1 MSLSL
6 QTPPGAGISAPSVL
20 QSSPLLRR
28 VVSKEHV
35 CCVLEPSPSFPR
47 SCPHHTGTLP
57 PTRQLVPSHRRE
69 GILPAP
75 LGFSS
80 LPAPPAAPWWLPVSG
95 RTEAG
100 GRQHLGGLMTHF
112 TPSLQLA
119 RTSLAH
125 HRETPSPMAGCHT
138 CRHGAVLA
146 RDFWVPHT
154 GWQLAHLF

>member
-6 QTPPGAGISAPSVL
+6 QTPPGAGISAPSVP

-35 CCVLEPSPSFPR
+35 CCVLEAIPSFPR
-47 SCPHHTGTLP
+47 SRPHHTCTLP

-69 GILPAP
+69 RILPAP

-80 LPAPPAAPWWLPVSG
+80 LMGPPAAPWCLPVSG

-100 GRQHLGGLMTHF
+100 GRQHLGGLVTHF
-112 TPSLQLA
+112 TLSLQLA

-125 HRETPSPMAGCHT
+125 HRETPSPVADRHT
-138 CRHGAVLA
+138 RRHGEALA

-154 GWQLAHLF
+154 GWRLAHLF